1 MGWHNACAVQGAT
14 PKQGETMKQKRHST
28 AAVLFGANL
37 ILCANAVLAQS
48 SAPGVPDPRLELLQ
62 QTQTNPRQPA
72 RDGSQ
77 QEMSISPDD
86 IRRAQEA
93 LKAKGLDPGEISGR
107 MHTKTQEAL
116 RRFQKVNDL
125 STTGVLNQQTAHKL
139 GIKLKG
145 DNNSTPQ
152 QRQETT
158 KPNAP
163 TGLQLR

>member
-1 MGWHNACAVQGAT
+1 M
-14 PKQGETMKQKRHST
+14 
-28 AAVLFGANL
+28 
-37 ILCANAVLAQS
+37 
-48 SAPGVPDPRLELLQ
+48 
-62 QTQTNPRQPA
+62 
-72 RDGSQ
+72 
-77 QEMSISPDD
+77 
-86 IRRAQEA
+86 
-93 LKAKGLDPGEISGR
+93 KAKGLDPGEISGR

-125 STTGVLNQQTAHKL
+125 STTGVLNQQTADKL